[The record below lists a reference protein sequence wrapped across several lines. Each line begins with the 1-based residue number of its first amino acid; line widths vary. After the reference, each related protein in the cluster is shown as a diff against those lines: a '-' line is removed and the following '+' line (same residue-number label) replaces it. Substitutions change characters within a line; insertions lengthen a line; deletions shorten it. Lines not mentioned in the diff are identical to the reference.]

1 MWSHSSG
8 VEVLWSSP
16 VRGPSSPQT
25 SRLWLLSPLKIPGAP
40 TSVELKIQGHGEWNA
55 WGNWSPHPLSLNV
68 LPCLYLAYDS
78 QRRQWGDVETKE
90 DGEERYPGRTGE
102 GRRKERCVRWQRA
115 GGGCGSTSGRCGLFA
130 RARKG
135 RSLGGGGQLLP
146 AARGSCPPPA
156 LRCAAQRPP
165 SRGAGARV
173 VRFPTRAPTPYAP
186 RPPHLRDLRERR
198 ASGAPSPGQAVS
210 GEALFFPALAA
221 PGFPQRPP
229 ELWRHQL
236 LRGCRAIGPG
246 LRGAPGRRVRG
257 AAGGSGAGSRRKHP
271 AT

>member
-40 TSVELKIQGHGEWNA
+40 TSVELKIQGHREWDA
-55 WGNWSPHPLSLNV
+55 RGNWSPHPLSLNV

-165 SRGAGARV
+165 SRGSRSSGRAVPHPGAHSLRPPASSPSGPEGATGQRGPESGPGCVGGGALLPRASCARVSAAPAGAVAPSATARLPGD
-173 VRFPTRAPTPYAP
+173 RARAPGGS
-186 RPPHLRDLRERR
+186 R
-198 ASGAPSPGQAVS
+198 APSA
-210 GEALFFPALAA
+210 
-221 PGFPQRPP
+221 
-229 ELWRHQL
+229 
-236 LRGCRAIGPG
+236 RGGG
-246 LRGAPGRRVRG
+246 GVRG
-257 AAGGSGAGSRRKHP
+257 GLQA
-271 AT
+271 